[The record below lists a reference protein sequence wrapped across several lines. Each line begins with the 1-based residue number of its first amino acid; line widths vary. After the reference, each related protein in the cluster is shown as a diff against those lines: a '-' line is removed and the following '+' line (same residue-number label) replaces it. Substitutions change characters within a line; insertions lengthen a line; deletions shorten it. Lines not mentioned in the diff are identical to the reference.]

1 MIRSLTVFLLS
12 CVGILPGAPKR
23 TVLAVFAHPDDES
36 VVALLLAKYANEGHD
51 VYLAVITSGQIGNAT
66 PTFPKERSWAPRARK
81 RPAALAGLWVFMSL
95 F

>member
-1 MIRSLTVFLLS
+1 MIRSLTIFLLS

-51 VYLAVITSGQIGNAT
+51 VYLAVITSGQIGNANT
-66 PTFPKERSWAPRARK
+66 DIPKGEAGRRARG
-81 RPAALAGLWVFMSL
+81 RGPLRLPGSGYS
-95 F
+95 